1 MFPKLVFTLLVYGS
15 LLLSAGGG
23 VALVVLLI
31 RDAKNGRIW

>member
-1 MFPKLVFTLLVYGS
+1 MFSQLIFTLLVYGA

-23 VALVVLLI
+23 VALIVLLI